1 MRLIVPPGVFR
12 PRSDTWM
19 LAGLIHRDDRIPGGD
34 VLDLCAG
41 SGALAIAAAQ
51 AGARSVTAVDVSH
64 RSLLAVHL
72 NAMRNGV
79 RVRPLR
85 ADLFEPLRGRRFHA
99 IVSNPP
105 YLPATNGSRPTGA
118 NRAWDAGAD
127 GRALLDRI
135 AAGAADHLHGGGM
148 LAIVQSSICGV
159 DRTLQALI
167 DSGLAAEAVE
177 RRTGPL
183 GPLLRDR
190 AADLERRGL
199 LALGQREEDLVL
211 IRALK
216 PV

>member
-1 MRLIVPPGVFR
+1 MRLIVPSGVFR

-51 AGARSVTAVDVSH
+51 AGARSVTSVDVSH
-64 RSLLAVHL
+64 RSVLATRL
-72 NAMRNGV
+72 NATLNRA
-79 RVRPLR
+79 RVHPLR
-85 ADLFEPLRGRRFHA
+85 GDLFEPLRGRRFHA

-105 YLPATNGSRPTGA
+105 YVPALNGRPPAGA
-118 NRAWDAGAD
+118 ARGWDAGPD

-135 AAGAADHLHGGGM
+135 AAGAADHLHGGGV
-148 LAIVQSSICGV
+148 LLVVQSSICGV

-167 DSGLAAEAVE
+167 DSGLGAEVVE

-183 GPLLRDR
+183 GPLLLDR
-190 AADLERRGL
+190 AAELELRGL
-199 LALGQREEDLVL
+199 LALGQRDEDLVL

>member
-19 LAGLIHRDDRIPGGD
+19 LAGLIHRDDRIPGVD

-41 SGALAIAAAQ
+41 SGALAIAAAE
-51 AGARSVTAVDVSH
+51 AGARSVTAIDVSH
-64 RSLLAVHL
+64 RSVLTTRL
-72 NAMRNGV
+72 NAALNRV

-85 ADLFEPLRGRRFHA
+85 GDLFEPLQGRRFHA

-105 YLPATNGSRPTGA
+105 YLPVADGSRPAGA
-118 NRAWDAGAD
+118 GRAWDAGAD

-135 AAGAADHLHGGGM
+135 AAGAADRLHAGGV

-159 DRTLQALI
+159 DRTLRALI
-167 DSGLAAEAVE
+167 AGGLGAEVVE

-199 LALGQREEDLVL
+199 LARGQRNEDLVV